1 MFCFVLGDSGRYSR
15 RANDRHHQRWL
26 KGGET
31 ILKTYELDPENTLE
45 VISEEQLLFCVRSE
59 SCHTT
64 KYNVSLQAYFC
75 DCAVR
80 VLSCKHILG
89 VQMIMKMYLNLRTHQ
104 DDEFKFFSSM
114 EGTCVG
120 TTSLDV
126 TNEES
131 IQYSLRMESKEE
143 ELFVLLQELEV
154 LMQDSK
160 FSIHKY
166 KGDEVL
172 HKIELRR
179 NFLTSFKEPFTF
191 DRPQI
196 GDLPSKGS
204 IASLRANVQRTR
216 TGHGK
221 KSY

>member
-15 RANDRHHQRWL
+15 RANDRHNQRRL
-26 KGGET
+26 KGGER
-31 ILKTYELDPENTLE
+31 ILKAYELDPENTLE
-45 VISEEQLLFCVRSE
+45 VISEEQLLFRVRSE

-75 DCAVR
+75 ECAVR
-80 VLSCKHILG
+80 VSSCKHILG
-89 VQMIMKMYLNLRTHQ
+89 IQMIVKMYLNLRTHQ
-104 DDEFKFFSSM
+104 NDEFEFFPSM
-114 EGTCVG
+114 EGTCVA

-131 IQYSLRMESKEE
+131 IKDSLRMESKEE

-216 TGHGK
+216 MGHGK